1 MSPSKFLGIPE
12 NFSVHGADVDHIL
25 DVVHW
30 FMIALFIGWT
40 LFFLF
45 CLWRFRQSRHPKASY
60 EGVRSHLSSHLE
72 IGVIIIEAV
81 LLLGFA
87 FPLWADRT
95 DKWDLVQRSNP
106 VRVRVVGWQ
115 FGWTYHYPGA
125 DGKFGRTDGA
135 LITSTNDLGIDFTDP
150 NALDDFSSP
159 MLKLPLKRP
168 AVLNIG
174 SKDVIHNYSI
184 IPMRIQQDAIPGKEI
199 PMWFTPVATLE
210 TFVVCGQ
217 LCGEGH
223 GNMVGTMEV
232 IGAAEYDKWAD
243 EQTAAALE
251 ANKKAQATA
260 TPVSPTE
267 QAVPAPV
274 SQPEPVVPATP
285 NAPPAQ

>member
-1 MSPSKFLGIPE
+1 MSPSKFFGIPD
-12 NFSVHGADVDHIL
+12 NYSFHGPDVDHII

-30 FMIALFIGWT
+30 FMIALFVGWT
-40 LFFLF
+40 IFFLY
-45 CLWRFRQSRHPKASY
+45 CLFRFRQSRNPKASY

-87 FPLWADRT
+87 FPLWAART
-95 DKWDLVQRSNP
+95 DNWEWVKKSDP

-135 LITSTNDLGIDFTDP
+135 LISGNNDLGIDYDDP
-150 NALDDFSSP
+150 NALDDFTSP
-159 MLKLPLKRP
+159 VLKLSLNRP
-168 AVLNIG
+168 SVLNIG

-199 PMWFTPVATLE
+199 PMWFTPVRPLE
-210 TFVVCGQ
+210 TSVVCGQ

-223 GNMVGTMEV
+223 GNMIGSMEV
-232 IGAAEYDKWAD
+232 IGSAEFDAWAKG
-243 EQTAAALE
+243 QTESALE
-251 ANKKAQATA
+251 ANKKAQAA
-260 TPVSPTE
+260 K
-267 QAVPAPV
+267 AAAPAPAKA
-274 SQPEPVVPATP
+274 PA
-285 NAPPAQ
+285 APAAH